1 MKIGAIMTL
10 HNKKEFPDWDAFYQ
24 QNKVETMPWYE
35 KNLDL
40 DMVDEIQFLEKGEF
54 LDLGTG
60 PGTQAIELA
69 KKGFKVIGSDI
80 SPSAIENAKL
90 LSSNV
95 NFVIDNILNSKFET
109 ESFDYILDRG
119 CFHVLSVDD
128 RITYL
133 SQIKRI
139 LKKEGIIFLKC
150 MSKNEK
156 NLPDYQGPHKFHKE
170 ELMNYFERDFD
181 IKKSKDSV
189 YYGTLKPLPKALFF
203 VMKKLVKL

>member
-1 MKIGAIMTL
+1 MTL
-10 HNKKEFPDWDAFYQ
+10 SDNKKEFPDWDVYYK

-40 DMVDEIQFLEKGEF
+40 DMVEEIQFLEKGEF

-80 SPSAIENAKL
+80 SRSAIKKAKL
-90 LSSNV
+90 SASNV
-95 NFVIDNILNSKFET
+95 NFVIDNILNSKFESET
-109 ESFDYILDRG
+109 FDYILDRG
-119 CFHVLSVDD
+119 CFHVLSVDE
-128 RITYL
+128 RIIYL
-133 SQIKRI
+133 NQIKRI
-139 LKKEGIIFLKC
+139 LKKNGMIFLKC

-156 NLPDYQGPHKFHKE
+156 NISDDKGPHKFYKE
-170 ELMNYFERDFD
+170 EIINYFEKDFD
-181 IKKSKDSV
+181 IKKSKDTV
-189 YYGTLKPLPKALFF
+189 YYGTLKPLSKALFF

>member
-1 MKIGAIMTL
+1 MTL
-10 HNKKEFPDWDAFYQ
+10 SDDKKEFPDWDVYYK

-40 DMVDEIQFLEKGEF
+40 DMVDEIKFLKKGIF

-69 KKGFKVIGSDI
+69 KNGFKVTGSDV
-80 SPSAIENAKL
+80 SPSAIEKAKVPT
-90 LSSNV
+90 SNV
-95 NFVIDNILNSKFET
+95 NFVIDNILNSKFES

-119 CFHVLSVDD
+119 CFHVLSSNE

-133 SQIKRI
+133 NQIKRI
-139 LKKEGIIFLKC
+139 LKKNGIIFLKC

-156 NLPDYQGPHKFHKE
+156 NIPDDKGPHKFYKE
-170 ELMNYFERDFD
+170 EIINYFENDFD
-181 IKKSKDSV
+181 ITKSKDTV
-189 YYGTLKPLPKALFF
+189 YYGTLNPLPKALFF

>member
-1 MKIGAIMTL
+1 MIL
-10 HNKKEFPDWDAFYQ
+10 SDNKKEFLDWDVYYK

-40 DMVDEIQFLEKGEF
+40 DMVDEIRFLEKGVF

-69 KKGFKVIGSDI
+69 KNGFKVTGSDV
-80 SPSAIENAKL
+80 SPSAIEKAKVPT
-90 LSSNV
+90 SNV
-95 NFVIDNILNSKFET
+95 NFVIDNILNSKFES

-119 CFHVLSVDD
+119 CFHVLSSDK

-133 SQIKRI
+133 NQIKRI
-139 LKKEGIIFLKC
+139 LKKNGIIFLKC

-156 NLPDYQGPHKFHKE
+156 NIPDDKGPHKFYKE
-170 ELMNYFERDFD
+170 EIINYFENDFN
-181 IKKSKDSV
+181 IKKSKDTV
-189 YYGTLKPLPKALFF
+189 YYGTLNPLPKALFF

>member
-1 MKIGAIMTL
+1 MTL
-10 HNKKEFPDWDAFYQ
+10 SDNIKKILYWDVYYK

-40 DMVDEIQFLEKGEF
+40 DMVDGIRFLEKGIF

-69 KKGFKVIGSDI
+69 KKGFKVTGSDV
-80 SPSAIENAKL
+80 SSSAIEKAKVPT
-90 LSSNV
+90 SNV
-95 NFVIDNILNSKFET
+95 NFVIDNILNSKFES

-119 CFHVLSVDD
+119 CFHVLSSDE

-133 SQIKRI
+133 NQIKRI
-139 LKKEGIIFLKC
+139 LKKNGIIFLKC

-156 NLPDYQGPHKFHKE
+156 NIPDDKGPHKFYKE
-170 ELMNYFERDFD
+170 EIINYFENDFD
-181 IKKSKDSV
+181 IKKSKDTV
-189 YYGTLKPLPKALFF
+189 YYGTLNPLPKALFF
-203 VMKKLVKL
+203 VMKKLVNI

>member
-1 MKIGAIMTL
+1 MPE
-10 HNKKEFPDWDAFYQ
+10 NKKEFPDWDVFYG
-24 QNKVETMPWYE
+24 QNDVKTMPWYE

-40 DMVDEIQFLEKGEF
+40 DMVEEIQHLDKGRF

-69 KKGFKVIGSDI
+69 KKGFIVTGSDV
-80 SPSAIENAKL
+80 SPSAIKKAK
-90 LSSNV
+90 SSTTNV
-95 NFVIDNILNSKFET
+95 NFVIDDILNSKFER

-119 CFHVLSVDD
+119 CFHVLSVDE

-133 SQIKRI
+133 SQIKQI
-139 LKKEGIIFLKC
+139 LKKNGMIFLKC

-156 NLPDYQGPHKFHKE
+156 NLPEDKGPHKFDKE
-170 ELMNYFERDFD
+170 EIINYFKSDFE
-181 IKKSKDSV
+181 IKKSKDTV

-203 VMKKLVKL
+203 VMKKSEDLT

>member
-1 MKIGAIMTL
+1 MTL
-10 HNKKEFPDWDAFYQ
+10 SDNIKKILDWDVYYK

-40 DMVDEIQFLEKGEF
+40 DMVDEIRFLEKGIF

-69 KKGFKVIGSDI
+69 KKRFKVTGSDV
-80 SPSAIENAKL
+80 SSSAIEKAKVPT
-90 LSSNV
+90 SNV
-95 NFVIDNILNSKFET
+95 NFVIDNILNSKFES

-119 CFHVLSVDD
+119 CFHVLSSDE

-133 SQIKRI
+133 NQIKRI
-139 LKKEGIIFLKC
+139 LKKNGIIFLKC

-156 NLPDYQGPHKFHKE
+156 NIPDDKGPHKFYKE
-170 ELMNYFERDFD
+170 EIINYFENDFD
-181 IKKSKDSV
+181 IKKSKDTV
-189 YYGTLKPLPKALFF
+189 YYGTLNPLPKALFF

>member
-1 MKIGAIMTL
+1 MTL
-10 HNKKEFPDWDAFYQ
+10 SDNKKEFPDWDVYYK

-40 DMVDEIQFLEKGEF
+40 DMVDEIRFLEKGIF

-69 KKGFKVIGSDI
+69 KNGFKVTGSDV
-80 SPSAIENAKL
+80 SPSAIEKAKVPT
-90 LSSNV
+90 SNV
-95 NFVIDNILNSKFET
+95 NFVIDNILNSKFES

-119 CFHVLSVDD
+119 CFHVLSSDE

-133 SQIKRI
+133 NQIKRI
-139 LKKEGIIFLKC
+139 LKKNGIIFLKC

-156 NLPDYQGPHKFHKE
+156 NMPDDKGPHKFYKE
-170 ELMNYFERDFD
+170 EIINYFENDFD
-181 IKKSKDSV
+181 IKKSKDTV
-189 YYGTLKPLPKALFF
+189 YYGTLNPLPKALFF

>member
-1 MKIGAIMTL
+1 MTL
-10 HNKKEFPDWDAFYQ
+10 SDNKKEFPDWDEYYK

-40 DMVDEIQFLEKGEF
+40 DMVDEIRFLEKGIF

-69 KKGFKVIGSDI
+69 KKGFKVTGSDV
-80 SPSAIENAKL
+80 SSFAIEKAKV
-90 LSSNV
+90 STSNV
-95 NFVIDNILNSKFET
+95 NFVIDNILNSKFES

-119 CFHVLSVDD
+119 CFHVLSSDE

-133 SQIKRI
+133 NQIKRI
-139 LKKEGIIFLKC
+139 LKKNGIIFLKC

-156 NLPDYQGPHKFHKE
+156 NIPDDKGPHKFYKE
-170 ELMNYFERDFD
+170 EIINYFKNDFD
-181 IKKSKDSV
+181 IKKSKDTV
-189 YYGTLKPLPKALFF
+189 YYGTLNPLPKALFF

>member
-1 MKIGAIMTL
+1 MTL
-10 HNKKEFPDWDAFYQ
+10 LDNKKEFPDWDVYYK
-24 QNKVETMPWYE
+24 QNNVETMPWYE

-40 DMVDEIQFLEKGEF
+40 DMVEEIEFLEKGAF

-60 PGTQAIELA
+60 PGTQAMELA
-69 KKGFKVIGSDI
+69 KKGFKVTGSDV
-80 SPSAIENAKL
+80 SPSAIEKAKL
-90 LSSNV
+90 FVSNV
-95 NFVIDNILNSKFET
+95 NFVIDDILNSEFES

-119 CFHVLSVDD
+119 CFHVLSVDE
-128 RITYL
+128 RETYL

-139 LKKEGIIFLKC
+139 LKKNGMIFLKC

-156 NLPDYQGPHKFHKE
+156 NIPEDNGPHKFYKE
-170 ELMNYFERDFD
+170 EIINYFENDFD
-181 IKKSKDSV
+181 IKKSKDTV

>member
-1 MKIGAIMTL
+1 MTL
-10 HNKKEFPDWDAFYQ
+10 SDNIKKILDWDIYYK

-40 DMVDEIQFLEKGEF
+40 DMVDEIRFLEKGIF

-69 KKGFKVIGSDI
+69 KKGFKVTGSDV
-80 SPSAIENAKL
+80 SSSAIEKAKVPT
-90 LSSNV
+90 SNV
-95 NFVIDNILNSKFET
+95 NFVIDNILNSKFES

-119 CFHVLSVDD
+119 CFHVLSSDE

-133 SQIKRI
+133 DQIKRI
-139 LKKEGIIFLKC
+139 LKKNGIIFLKC

-156 NLPDYQGPHKFHKE
+156 NIPDDKGPHKFYKE
-170 ELMNYFERDFD
+170 EIINYFENDFD
-181 IKKSKDSV
+181 IKKSKDTV
-189 YYGTLKPLPKALFF
+189 YYGTLDPLPKALFF
-203 VMKKLVKL
+203 VMKKLVNI

>member
-1 MKIGAIMTL
+1 L
-10 HNKKEFPDWDAFYQ
+10 SDHKKEFPDWDVFYK
-24 QNKVETMPWYE
+24 QNDVETMPWYE

-40 DMVDEIQFLEKGEF
+40 DMVEEIQHLDKGKF

-69 KKGFKVIGSDI
+69 KNGFNVTGSDI
-80 SPSAIENAKL
+80 SPSAIKKAK
-90 LSSNV
+90 SSTNNV
-95 NFVIDNILNSKFET
+95 NFVIDNILNSKFER

-119 CFHVLSVDD
+119 CFHVLSVNE
-128 RITYL
+128 RIMYR

-139 LKKEGIIFLKC
+139 LKKNGMIFLKC

-156 NLPDYQGPHKFHKE
+156 NIPDDKGPHKFDKE
-170 ELMNYFERDFD
+170 EILNYFKNDFE

-203 VMKKLVKL
+203 VMKKSEDLT

>member
-1 MKIGAIMTL
+1 MTL
-10 HNKKEFPDWDAFYQ
+10 SDNKKEFPDWDVYYK

-40 DMVDEIQFLEKGEF
+40 DMVDEIRFLKKGIF

-69 KKGFKVIGSDI
+69 KKGFKVTGSDV
-80 SPSAIENAKL
+80 SPSAIEKAKVPT
-90 LSSNV
+90 SNV
-95 NFVIDNILNSKFET
+95 NFVIDNILNSKFES

-119 CFHVLSVDD
+119 CFHVLSSDE

-133 SQIKRI
+133 NQIKRI
-139 LKKEGIIFLKC
+139 LKKNGIIFLKC

-156 NLPDYQGPHKFHKE
+156 NIPDDKGPHKF
-170 ELMNYFERDFD
+170 Y
-181 IKKSKDSV
+181 
-189 YYGTLKPLPKALFF
+189 
-203 VMKKLVKL
+203 